1 MSRLMSLSGGK
12 ADMPRTPTEKS
23 RSLRVDR
30 DRKLF
35 DGPQAR
41 PPPPANRVRRHGQ
54 LQVRPA
60 LEERLQRAL
69 GLNAGELVAQAEMD
83 ARAERQVAVGSSLKI
98 ELIRARV
105 GIRIHVGCR

>member
-1 MSRLMSLSGGK
+1 
-12 ADMPRTPTEKS
+12 MPGTAAEKS
-23 RSLRVDR
+23 RSIAGEVNR

-83 ARAERQVAVGSSLKI
+83 ARAERQVAVVSSLKI